1 MPSSWCWH
9 DSRTCPGRGHHVT
22 PYSVPLSSPQC
33 ATPSPVP
40 LVLHGSSG
48 VGDAD
53 LIKAVAGGMT
63 KINTATHLDAA
74 FTEAVRCALRTRAT
88 SVDPRHHL

>member
-1 MPSSWCWH
+1 M
-9 DSRTCPGRGHHVT
+9 
-22 PYSVPLSSPQC
+22 
-33 ATPSPVP
+33 
-40 LVLHGSSG
+40 
-48 VGDAD
+48 
-53 LIKAVAGGMT
+53 AGGMT